1 MKKSRV
7 RTAVLVGLL
16 GVTIAGPCAAQT
28 STPTEAST
36 AERLQAVYPATR
48 FGAVQATPWPGVFE
62 VVMGRNLAYVDA
74 SGQYFLFGH
83 LYDMKAQRD
92 LTAERQTAIARFDFA
107 GLPLNDALKEVRGTG
122 ARVLAI
128 FSDPDCPYCRR
139 LEQDLRKLNDVTVYT
154 FLLPIEQ
161 LHPAATE
168 KARAVWCSADRQKT
182 WDELM
187 LNNVNPTGTKSCE
200 NPVDKIVAF
209 AQQKR
214 INATPTMILADGS
227 RVSGAKSA
235 GELDRLLNEADARCA
250 KEGKA
255 LC

>member
-1 MKKSRV
+1 MPKKIVSII
-7 RTAVLVGLL
+7 AALSVLASGAALANEALKKTLQAKVPQLTIESVGKSPLPGL
-16 GVTIAGPCAAQT
+16 YEVVANGTVFYADEKGQYLIV
-28 STPTEAST
+28 
-36 AERLQAVYPATR
+36 AERVLD
-48 FGAVQATPWPGVFE
+48 
-62 VVMGRNLAYVDA
+62 LDA
-74 SGQYFLFGH
+74 KKDILEE
-83 LYDMKAQRD
+83 RVNR
-92 LTAERQTAIARFDFA
+92 LTGIRFDA
-107 GLPLNDALKEVRGTG
+107 LPLDMAFKNVRGNG
-122 ARVLAI
+122 KRRLAV

-139 LEQDLRKLNDVTVYT
+139 LEQDLKKLNDVTVYT

-168 KARAVWCSADRQKT
+168 KARQVWCSADRQKT

-209 AQQKR
+209 AEQKR
-214 INATPTMILADGS
+214 INATPTMILADGT

-235 GELDRLLNEADARCA
+235 GELDRLMNEAEARCA

>member
-1 MKKSRV
+1 MPKKIVSTLAALALLASGAALANEALKKTLQAKV
-7 RTAVLVGLL
+7 PQLAIESVGKSPLPGL
-16 GVTIAGPCAAQT
+16 YEVVANGTVFYADEKGQYLIV
-28 STPTEAST
+28 
-36 AERLQAVYPATR
+36 AERVLD
-48 FGAVQATPWPGVFE
+48 
-62 VVMGRNLAYVDA
+62 LDA
-74 SGQYFLFGH
+74 KKDILEE
-83 LYDMKAQRD
+83 RVNR
-92 LTAERQTAIARFDFA
+92 LTGIRFDA
-107 GLPLNDALKEVRGTG
+107 LPLDMAFKNVKGSGKR
-122 ARVLAI
+122 RLAV

-168 KARAVWCSADRQKT
+168 KARAVWCSPDRQKT

-187 LNNVNPTGTKSCE
+187 LNNVAPANTKACE

-214 INATPTMILADGS
+214 INATPTMFLVDGT

-235 GELDRLLNEADARCA
+235 GELDRLMNEAEARCA

-255 LC
+255 VC

>member
-1 MKKSRV
+1 MPKKIVSII
-7 RTAVLVGLL
+7 AALSVLASGAALANEALKKTLQAKVPQLTIESVGKSPLPGL
-16 GVTIAGPCAAQT
+16 YEVVANGTVFYADEKGQYLIV
-28 STPTEAST
+28 
-36 AERLQAVYPATR
+36 AERVLD
-48 FGAVQATPWPGVFE
+48 
-62 VVMGRNLAYVDA
+62 LDA
-74 SGQYFLFGH
+74 KKDILEE
-83 LYDMKAQRD
+83 RVNR
-92 LTAERQTAIARFDFA
+92 LTGIRFDA
-107 GLPLNDALKEVRGTG
+107 LPLDMAFKNVRGNG
-122 ARVLAI
+122 KRRLAV

-139 LEQDLRKLNDVTVYT
+139 LEQDLKKLNDVTVYT

-161 LHPAATE
+161 LHPAAAE
-168 KARAVWCSADRQKT
+168 KARQVWCSADRQKT

-209 AQQKR
+209 AEQKR
-214 INATPTMILADGS
+214 INATPTMILADGT

-235 GELDRLLNEADARCA
+235 GELDRLMNEAEARCA

>member
-1 MKKSRV
+1 MPKKIVSILA
-7 RTAVLVGLL
+7 AVCLL
-16 GVTIAGPCAAQT
+16 ASGAALAN
-28 STPTEAST
+28 EALKKT
-36 AERLQAVYPATR
+36 LQAKVP
-48 FGAVQATPWPGVFE
+48 QLKIESISKSPLPGLYE
-62 VVMGRNLAYVDA
+62 VVANDSVFYVDEK
-74 SGQYFLFGH
+74 GQFLIVADRV
-83 LYDMKAQRD
+83 LD
-92 LTAERQTAIARFDFA
+92 LDAKKDILEERVNRLLAVRFDS
-107 GLPLNDALKEVRGTG
+107 LPLDLAFKKVKGTG
-122 ARVLAI
+122 KRKIAV

-139 LEQDLRKLNDVTVYT
+139 LEQDLTKLNDVTVYT

-187 LNNVNPTGTKSCE
+187 LNNVNPTGPKTCE

-209 AQQKR
+209 AQQKH
-214 INATPTMILADGS
+214 IGATPTMILADGT
-227 RVSGAKSA
+227 RVAGAKSA
-235 GELDRLLNEADARCA
+235 GELDRLINEADARCA

>member
-1 MKKSRV
+1 MPKKIVSLI
-7 RTAVLVGLL
+7 AALSLLAGGPVL
-16 GVTIAGPCAAQT
+16 AN
-28 STPTEAST
+28 EALKKTLQAKVPQLEIESVARSPLPGFYEVVANGSIFYADEKGQYLIV
-36 AERLQAVYPATR
+36 AERVL
-48 FGAVQATPWPGVFE
+48 
-62 VVMGRNLAYVDA
+62 
-74 SGQYFLFGH
+74 
-83 LYDMKAQRD
+83 D
-92 LTAERQTAIARFDFA
+92 LNAKKDILEERMNRLTGIRFDA
-107 GLPLNDALKEVRGTG
+107 LPLDMAFKNVKGNGKR
-122 ARVLAI
+122 RLAV

-139 LEQDLRKLNDVTVYT
+139 LEQDLRKLDDVTVYT

-161 LHPAATE
+161 LHPDATA

-187 LNNVNPTGTKSCE
+187 LNNVTPTGAKACE

-214 INATPTMILADGS
+214 INATPTMFLADGT
-227 RVSGAKSA
+227 RVSGARSA
-235 GELDRLLNEADARCA
+235 GDLDRLLNEAEARCA

>member
-1 MKKSRV
+1 MPKKIVSLI
-7 RTAVLVGLL
+7 AALSLLAGGPVL
-16 GVTIAGPCAAQT
+16 AN
-28 STPTEAST
+28 EALKKTLQAKVPQLEIESVARSPLPGFYEVVANGSIFYADEKGQYLIV
-36 AERLQAVYPATR
+36 AERVL
-48 FGAVQATPWPGVFE
+48 
-62 VVMGRNLAYVDA
+62 
-74 SGQYFLFGH
+74 
-83 LYDMKAQRD
+83 D
-92 LTAERQTAIARFDFA
+92 LNAKKDILEERMNRLTGIRFDA
-107 GLPLNDALKEVRGTG
+107 LPLDMAFKNVKGNGKR
-122 ARVLAI
+122 RLAV

-139 LEQDLRKLNDVTVYT
+139 LEQDLRKLDDVTVYT

-161 LHPAATE
+161 LHPDATA

-187 LNNVNPTGTKSCE
+187 LNNVTPTGTKACE

-214 INATPTMILADGS
+214 INATPTMFLADGT
-227 RVSGAKSA
+227 RVSGARSA
-235 GELDRLLNEADARCA
+235 GDLDRLLNEAEARCA

>member
-1 MKKSRV
+1 MPKKIVSIV
-7 RTAVLVGLL
+7 AALSLLASGVALANEALKKTLQAKVPQLAIESVGKSPLPGFYEVVANGTVFYADEKGQYL
-16 GVTIAGPCAAQT
+16 IV
-28 STPTEAST
+28 
-36 AERLQAVYPATR
+36 AERVLDLDAKKDI
-48 FGAVQATPWPGVFE
+48 FE
-62 VVMGRNLAYVDA
+62 ERLN
-74 SGQYFLFGH
+74 
-83 LYDMKAQRD
+83 R
-92 LTAERQTAIARFDFA
+92 LTGIRFDA
-107 GLPLNDALKEVRGTG
+107 LPLDMAFKNVKGSGKRK
-122 ARVLAI
+122 LAV

-187 LNNVNPTGTKSCE
+187 LNNVNPTGAKSCE
-200 NPVDKIVAF
+200 NPVDKVVAF
-209 AQQKR
+209 AQQKG
-214 INATPTMILADGS
+214 INATPTMFLADGT

-235 GELDRLLNEADARCA
+235 GELDRLMNEAEARCA

>member
-1 MKKSRV
+1 MPKKIVS
-7 RTAVLVGLL
+7 TLAAVALLASGAALANEALKKTLQAKVPQLAIESVGKSPLPGL
-16 GVTIAGPCAAQT
+16 YEVVANGAVFYADEKGQYLIV
-28 STPTEAST
+28 
-36 AERLQAVYPATR
+36 AERVLD
-48 FGAVQATPWPGVFE
+48 
-62 VVMGRNLAYVDA
+62 LDA
-74 SGQYFLFGH
+74 KKDILEE
-83 LYDMKAQRD
+83 RVNR
-92 LTAERQTAIARFDFA
+92 LTGIRFDA
-107 GLPLNDALKEVRGTG
+107 LPLDMAFKNVKGSGKR
-122 ARVLAI
+122 RLAV

-161 LHPAATE
+161 LHPAAAE
-168 KARAVWCSADRQKT
+168 KARAVWCSPDRQKT

-187 LNNVNPTGTKSCE
+187 LNNVAPANTKACE

-214 INATPTMILADGS
+214 INATPTMFLVDGT

-235 GELDRLLNEADARCA
+235 GELDRLMNEAEARCA

-255 LC
+255 VC

>member
-1 MKKSRV
+1 MPKKIVSTLAALALLASGAALANEALKKTLQAKV
-7 RTAVLVGLL
+7 PQLAIESVGKSPLPGLYEVVANGAVFYADEKGQYLIV
-16 GVTIAGPCAAQT
+16 
-28 STPTEAST
+28 
-36 AERLQAVYPATR
+36 AERVLD
-48 FGAVQATPWPGVFE
+48 
-62 VVMGRNLAYVDA
+62 LDA
-74 SGQYFLFGH
+74 KKDILEE
-83 LYDMKAQRD
+83 RVNR
-92 LTAERQTAIARFDFA
+92 LTGIRFDA
-107 GLPLNDALKEVRGTG
+107 LPLDMAFKNVKGNGKR
-122 ARVLAI
+122 RLAV

-168 KARAVWCSADRQKT
+168 KARAVWCSPDRQKT

-187 LNNVNPTGTKSCE
+187 LNNVAPANTKACE

-214 INATPTMILADGS
+214 INATPTMFLVDGT

-235 GELDRLLNEADARCA
+235 GELDRLMNEAEARCA

-255 LC
+255 VC

>member
-1 MKKSRV
+1 MPKKIVS
-7 RTAVLVGLL
+7 TLAAVALLASGAALANEALKKTLQAKVPQLAIESVGKSPLPGL
-16 GVTIAGPCAAQT
+16 YEVVANGAVFYADEKGQYLIV
-28 STPTEAST
+28 
-36 AERLQAVYPATR
+36 AERVLD
-48 FGAVQATPWPGVFE
+48 
-62 VVMGRNLAYVDA
+62 LDA
-74 SGQYFLFGH
+74 KKDILEE
-83 LYDMKAQRD
+83 RVNR
-92 LTAERQTAIARFDFA
+92 LTGIRFDA
-107 GLPLNDALKEVRGTG
+107 LPLDMAFKNVKGSGKR
-122 ARVLAI
+122 RLAV

-168 KARAVWCSADRQKT
+168 KARAVWCSPDRQKT

-187 LNNVNPTGTKSCE
+187 LNNVAPANTKACE

-214 INATPTMILADGS
+214 INATPTMFLVDGT

-235 GELDRLLNEADARCA
+235 GELDRLMNEAEARCA

-255 LC
+255 VC

>member
-1 MKKSRV
+1 MPKKIVS
-7 RTAVLVGLL
+7 TLAAVALLASGAALANEALKKTLQAKVPQLAIESVGKSPLPGL
-16 GVTIAGPCAAQT
+16 YEVVANGTVFYADEKGQYLIV
-28 STPTEAST
+28 
-36 AERLQAVYPATR
+36 AERVLD
-48 FGAVQATPWPGVFE
+48 
-62 VVMGRNLAYVDA
+62 LDA
-74 SGQYFLFGH
+74 KKDILEE
-83 LYDMKAQRD
+83 RVNR
-92 LTAERQTAIARFDFA
+92 LTGIRFDA
-107 GLPLNDALKEVRGTG
+107 LPLDMAFKNVKGSGKR
-122 ARVLAI
+122 RLAV

-161 LHPAATE
+161 LHPAATD
-168 KARAVWCSADRQKT
+168 KARAVWCSPDRQKT

-187 LNNVNPTGTKSCE
+187 LNNVAPANTKACE

-214 INATPTMILADGS
+214 INATPTMFLVDGT

-235 GELDRLLNEADARCA
+235 GELDRLMNEAEARCA

-255 LC
+255 VC